1 VKLGKKETVVN
12 PNNYE
17 IIFESDLPINL
28 SDYNRCLLDYSGL
41 YALYKND
48 MIKEEHMLLIHYDT
62 QILHRE
68 WINII
73 RHFAKKGNVVF
84 SEWPIDKERSEVARW
99 VYKRIDDIFLAT
111 HGQTFLSFLKD
122 NGIHELPNT
131 SQFACRRETFYKLM
145 EFLMPIYEY
154 ILAQQDL
161 SFRYAHLLER
171 AWGLF
176 FALEGYKIQ
185 SVIKDS
191 HSQAGNYES
200 DVVDIPLL
208 TTALKGGAKKFSDVL
223 GNQ

>member
-1 VKLGKKETVVN
+1 MTYPKKLIPRRYVNVVKNTLLFRPALLGRLSSIRLQKICFFYLPQVPNFGERFTYVKLGKKETVVN

-111 HGQTFLSFLKD
+111 HGQTFLSFL
-122 NGIHELPNT
+122 G
-131 SQFACRRETFYKLM
+131 Y
-145 EFLMPIYEY
+145 
-154 ILAQQDL
+154 L
-161 SFRYAHLLER
+161 S
-171 AWGLF
+171 
-176 FALEGYKIQ
+176 
-185 SVIKDS
+185 
-191 HSQAGNYES
+191 
-200 DVVDIPLL
+200 
-208 TTALKGGAKKFSDVL
+208 
-223 GNQ
+223 